1 MPFFINPNPHIVT
14 FTTGH
19 KDSRKQHQIMPQ
31 GSKGVMPAGAIY
43 EIDLEAGDFATREL
57 VKTGMLKLKV
67 VAAPVAV
74 LVAAPKPPVVLV
86 GPPKVAPKSG
96 KSPSA
101 LDANDN
107 DEG

>member
-43 EIDLEAGDFATREL
+43 EIDLDVGDFATREL

-67 VAAPVAV
+67 VAAPVA
-74 LVAAPKPPVVLV
+74 APVVPV
-86 GPPKVAPKSG
+86 VPSKAPSKGG

-101 LDANDN
+101 LAANDD